1 MENEKWDREIDEV
14 NDRLPLGYTPTEYV
28 VVMVAPRIWDV
39 VEVFEANGD
48 GRRKATPKEIKMKT
62 ITDFD
67 SKLLCGGMDKGTRGD
82 TK

>member
-39 VEVFEANGD
+39 VEDYDGIGRDYGNMSGVFTSRREAEEHAN
-48 GRRKATPKEIKMKT
+48 RL
-62 ITDFD
+62 
-67 SKLLCGGMDKGTRGD
+67 SS
-82 TK
+82 